1 MDELRWILL
10 ALGAVIV
17 IGVYGYS
24 RWQEW
29 RREGMPWSRPGSEK
43 REPFAD
49 QVEPGLDDEDPLVA
63 EPVEA
68 EPAVPEANPESDEEK
83 VVVLTVMAKDRAPY
97 ALADLMSV
105 LEDAGLKRTE
115 QHIYRRGLDTG
126 SGTVALYTVANILEP
141 GTFEAEPAESA
152 STPGVALIMQLPGPF
167 DGLVT
172 FEQMVLTAPRIADR
186 LGGDALARRRTAVTA
201 RAVVHIRG
209 DRLGSRRRAPVVERQ
224 GAWVC

>member
-68 EPAVPEANPESDEEK
+68 EPAVPEASPESDEEK

-97 ALADLMSV
+97 PLADLMSV

-152 STPGVALIMQLPGPF
+152 STPGVALILQLPGPF

-172 FEQMVLTAPRIADR
+172 FEQMLATAQRIADQ
-186 LGGDALARRRTAVTA
+186 LGGHVLDSRRCDLTAQSIE
-201 RAVVHIRG
+201 HIRE
-209 DRLGSRRRAPVVERQ
+209 DLLEYRRRARLASRQ
-224 GAWVC
+224 GA